1 MSKFIET
8 HLPYEFETDEE
19 LKKIRNDW
27 MNVLKAGTPM
37 VYYSD
42 ESGNYQEPIY
52 LYNVLPRRKQW
63 YKRTMTPI
71 KTKNY
76 E

>member
-1 MSKFIET
+1 MSKFQQR
-8 HLPYEFETDEE
+8 
-19 LKKIRNDW
+19 LKEYKEMLSKPNHNIGRHIWKPSN
-27 MNVLKAGTPM
+27 N
-37 VYYSD
+37 
-42 ESGNYQEPIY
+42 
-52 LYNVLPRRKQW
+52 YNVLPRRRQW

>member
-1 MSKFIET
+1 MSKPK
-8 HLPYEFETDEE
+8 H
-19 LKKIRNDW
+19 K
-27 MNVLKAGTPM
+27 V
-37 VYYSD
+37 
-42 ESGNYQEPIY
+42 Q
-52 LYNVLPRRKQW
+52 PRRKQW

>member
-1 MSKFIET
+1 MSKFQQRLKEYKGIFKPVKIEWSK
-8 HLPYEFETDEE
+8 ET
-19 LKKIRNDW
+19 
-27 MNVLKAGTPM
+27 A
-37 VYYSD
+37 
-42 ESGNYQEPIY
+42 ESYFSS
-52 LYNVLPRRKQW
+52 YNVQPRRKQW